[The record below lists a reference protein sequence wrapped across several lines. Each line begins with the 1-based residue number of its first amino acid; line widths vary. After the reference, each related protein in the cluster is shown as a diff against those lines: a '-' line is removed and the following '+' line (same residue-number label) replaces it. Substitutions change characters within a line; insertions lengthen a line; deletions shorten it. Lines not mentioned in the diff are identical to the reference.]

1 MTGSVYSELD
11 DVLVTAYSRGHKIY
25 FSLTRDEWLY
35 HDNNKPIDE
44 MRPCAKCGEKPTPE
58 GYDAC
63 LGYLDG
69 ISSACCGH
77 GKSNPILTKK
87 DIEG

>member
-1 MTGSVYSELD
+1 MPATS
-11 DVLVTAYSRGHKIY
+11 YSRGYKIY
-25 FSLTRDEWLY
+25 HNGADWLY

-44 MRPCAKCGEKPTPE
+44 MRPCARCGKNPTPK

-63 LGYLDG
+63 LGYLSG

-77 GKSNPILTKK
+77 GKSTPILTNK
-87 DIEG
+87 EN